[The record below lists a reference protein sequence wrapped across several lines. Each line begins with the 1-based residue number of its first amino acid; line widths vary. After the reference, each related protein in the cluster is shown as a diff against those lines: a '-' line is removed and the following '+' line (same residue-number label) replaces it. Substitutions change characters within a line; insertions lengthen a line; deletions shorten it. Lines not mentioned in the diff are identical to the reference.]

1 MSSGP
6 TQNYDDA
13 TLGLWKPHPALAMC
27 VRVLVVALP
36 PLGAI
41 AFGLASARWASA
53 ERLGMDLWVWLAA
66 EIAVSTVLLLVAGRA
81 CRRLLPLSTLLRL
94 TVYFP
99 DQAPTRF
106 DVARRHYSPQ
116 VLRERVE
123 AMRGRDGQ
131 LGGEHHH
138 AALLLDLVAA
148 IGEHDHTTRGHS
160 ERVQAYAA
168 LIGRELGLS
177 ARDSA
182 KLSWAALLH
191 DVGKLRL
198 QPELLNKNALPTDEE
213 WEILSTHPLAG
224 MEITQPLA
232 AWLGPWTDA
241 IGQHHERWDG
251 GGYPRGLAG
260 DAISRGARIVAVA
273 DAYDVITS
281 ARAYKKPLTASAA
294 RAELTRCSGQQFD
307 PEVVRAFLALG
318 LGRLRV
324 IAGPASMLSA
334 LPGLGSTPMANLASL
349 TSGVTTV
356 VTTAAA
362 VAVAGAIG
370 AGLALSGLVADAAR
384 ASGSTQSSSD
394 AVADRVASSTASPR
408 TSPTTSPTSLP
419 SAQPTAD
426 AAPLAA
432 APLTAAPL
440 TAAPPTAAPPTAAP
454 LAAAPPTAAPS
465 TAAPSAGV
473 VPAGAVP
480 STGSTPQEATAPTPA
495 ASTTAP
501 DASPCARAIAGA
513 TSLEGADL
521 AGCDLAGLT
530 LTGDYSDANLVGA
543 DLSGATLTMLDLSGA
558 KLNAATLDGATISAT
573 SFDHAELTGA
583 SFVDATITG
592 SSFVGASLA
601 PTTLRDA
608 QVSSCTFE

>member
-13 TLGLWKPHPALAMC
+13 TLGQWKPHPALAAC
-27 VRVLVVALP
+27 VRVVVVALP

-41 AFGLASARWASA
+41 ALGLASARWASA

-106 DVARRHYSPQ
+106 AVARRRYSPQ

-123 AMRGRDGQ
+123 ATRGRDEQ

-138 AALLLDLVAA
+138 AVLLLDLVAA
-148 IGEHDHTTRGHS
+148 ISEHDHSTRGHS

-198 QPELLNKNALPTDEE
+198 QPELLNKNGLPTDEE
-213 WEILSTHPLAG
+213 WEILATHPAAG

-273 DAYDVITS
+273 DAYDAITS

-307 PEVVRAFLALG
+307 PEVVRAFLAVG

-324 IAGPASMLSA
+324 VAGPASMLSA

-349 TSGVTTV
+349 TSGATSA

-362 VAVAGAIG
+362 FAVAGAIG
-370 AGLALSGLVADAAR
+370 AGLALTGLVADAAR

-394 AVADRVASSTASPR
+394 AVADRVASSTASAR

-426 AAPLAA
+426 AAPSTA

-440 TAAPPTAAPPTAAP
+440 TAAP
-454 LAAAPPTAAPS
+454 LTAAPS
-465 TAAPSAGV
+465 TAAPS
-473 VPAGAVP
+473 AGAVP

-495 ASTTAP
+495 ASTAASTAAP

-543 DLSGATLTMLDLSGA
+543 DLSGATLTALDLSGA

-601 PTTLRDA
+601 PTTLRGA